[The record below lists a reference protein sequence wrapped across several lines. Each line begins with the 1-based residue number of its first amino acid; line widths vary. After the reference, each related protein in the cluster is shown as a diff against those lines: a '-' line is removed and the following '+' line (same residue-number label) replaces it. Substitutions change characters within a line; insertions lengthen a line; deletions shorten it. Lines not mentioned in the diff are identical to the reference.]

1 MSEQEFC
8 RYCQERH
15 ECREVYRQLG
25 EAEGPSVFFKVVAAF
40 LVPLVVFIVSLV
52 VFEGI
57 LAKVVSPGAL
67 KTGIS
72 LVLALSVTFVCILA
86 IKVACGHGRK
96 HNVQ

>member
-1 MSEQEFC
+1 M
-8 RYCQERH
+8 
-15 ECREVYRQLG
+15 
-25 EAEGPSVFFKVVAAF
+25 FFKVVAAF

-57 LAKVVSPGAL
+57 LGKVVNSGAL

-86 IKVACGHGRK
+86 IKVVWGQRRK
-96 HNVQ
+96 HKVQ